1 MTNLCLSEGCVNV
14 NDYASFYRRWIL
26 KIAEGN
32 FPKFSL
38 NSGPPLEQYSAS
50 VSGYEYGSVW
60 KAVIALQL
68 QVYNVMDEYCV
79 SVDSVQCTLASVQ
92 ATGDT
97 ELLSSLQSRLRRS
110 ELHPSAGSCVLLQHS
125 SSHTEPGPG
134 QRGDNV
140 KSYL

>member
-1 MTNLCLSEGCVNV
+1 M
-14 NDYASFYRRWIL
+14 

-50 VSGYEYGSVW
+50 VSGYEYGAVW
-60 KAVIALQL
+60 KVVIALQL
-68 QVYNVMDEYCV
+68 QVYNVMDKYCV

-110 ELHPSAGSCVLLQHS
+110 ELQPSAGSCVLLQHS
-125 SSHTEPGPG
+125 STRTEGKLVQAG
-134 QRGDNV
+134 ENV
-140 KSYL
+140 KLCLWYILWLSLSNIKKLL